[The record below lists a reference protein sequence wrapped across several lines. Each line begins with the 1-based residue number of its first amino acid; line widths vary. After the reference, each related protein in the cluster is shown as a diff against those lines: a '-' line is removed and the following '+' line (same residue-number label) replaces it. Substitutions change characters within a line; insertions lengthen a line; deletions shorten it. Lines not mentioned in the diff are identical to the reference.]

1 MTRSL
6 HSIPKSLYSSLM
18 SAQPPSPAPSRSQL
32 MGTQSVGKLL
42 WRFSLP
48 GVIAMLV
55 NATYNMVDTIFV
67 GGLGPEAI
75 AALTVVF
82 PLQMVFI
89 AIGAGTGIGAAS
101 LISRRLGEGRVEDAN
116 RAVGQTLMIALILGV
131 LAAIAGHTVGY
142 PLLKVLGASAEII
155 GDAFSYMIVVA
166 SGAVVIFTN
175 IMGNNLI
182 RAEGNPTLPM
192 IAMITGAALNIA
204 LDPVFIYVLGMGVQ
218 GAAVATILA
227 RAVGATI
234 VLSYLFGRR
243 TSFRLKASYFKLNFR
258 VWGQIYAVGGPH
270 MLMSLVNSVTMAVV
284 NNVAAT
290 FGPLTIA
297 AYGVIFRIMQFGF
310 MPCIGISTGALPI
323 IGYNYGAK
331 KYLRVRGTVRRTTVV
346 STAITMGVAILA
358 IAFPRQIV
366 SIFNRAPEFLPMA
379 AHAMRIA
386 MLGLGFVGAQVAFA
400 TFFQGIGKGIPAAV
414 IGVSRR
420 LLILI
425 PAILLFAKFFG
436 QEGIWF
442 ALPLSDVVAF
452 IISLVWTYVV
462 MCKLGIGLW
471 GECRVPNEVS
481 S

>member
-1 MTRSL
+1 MSDK
-6 HSIPKSLYSSLM
+6 PSS
-18 SAQPPSPAPSRSQL
+18 PPSPAPSRSQL
-32 MGTQSVGKLL
+32 MGTQPIGKLL
-42 WRFSLP
+42 LRFSLP

-89 AIGAGTGIGAAS
+89 AIGAGTGIGSSS
-101 LISRRLGEGRVEDAN
+101 LISRRLGEGRVEAAN
-116 RAVGQTLMIALILGV
+116 QVVGQALVIILILGI

-142 PLLKVLGASAEII
+142 PLLRVLGASEAII
-155 GDAFSYMIVVA
+155 SDAYSYMIVIA
-166 SGAVVIFTN
+166 SGAIVIFTN
-175 IMGNNLI
+175 MIGNNLI
-182 RAEGNPTLPM
+182 RAEGNPNLPM
-192 IAMITGAALNIA
+192 IAMIAGAVINIA
-204 LDPVFIYVLGMGVQ
+204 LDPIFIYVLGMGIQ
-218 GAAVATILA
+218 GAAVATIIA
-227 RAVGATI
+227 RTVGAI
-234 VLSYLFGRR
+234 VVLTYLFGKR
-243 TSFRLKASYFKLNFR
+243 TSFRLKVSYFKLNFR
-258 VWGQIYAVGGPH
+258 IWGQIYAVGGPH
-270 MLMSLVNSVTMAVV
+270 MLMSLVGSVTMAVV

-331 KYLRVRGTVRRTTVV
+331 KYLRVRGTVRRTVLI
-346 STAITMGVAILA
+346 STAITMGVSLLAIL
-358 IAFPRQIV
+358 FPRQIV
-366 SIFNRAPEFLPMA
+366 SIFNRDPEFLPLA

-414 IGVSRR
+414 IGISRQ
-420 LLILI
+420 LLILV
-425 PAILLFAKFFG
+425 PALLLFAHFFG

-442 ALPLSDVVAF
+442 AIPLADVVAF

-471 GECRVPNEVS
+471 GECKGPKNEVLS
-481 S
+481 